1 MMKFRWIFVF
11 VGLFLLWGCR
21 QQLPPT
27 PLPVVEVMPELPPI
41 GVDFVTRAPPTA
53 VVIETTPTP
62 LPSASP
68 TASPTPIVY
77 VVEEG
82 DTLLAIAWQRGNTVD
97 EILAL
102 NPGVQPEQLQIG
114 QQIVL
119 PPPATPLAQMTAS
132 TPVPL
137 QLTLVQIQA
146 YRTPVGSL
154 WLLGEVRNDGAQPV
168 ENVQLEIGLRD
179 EAGNLL
185 RTAVTWTA
193 AAVVPAGETAP
204 YGVLVS
210 EMPPGF
216 AYPTVSVVGGQ
227 SVQDLGT
234 RYLGV
239 VVRETTVSFDGERV
253 QVAGEV
259 HNDGDGVATAV
270 RLIVTLFDSQGQISG
285 YAQQSLDEALL
296 PGDNRPF
303 VFDIT
308 APGGEPV
315 EARLLVN
322 ALQERLQE

>member
-1 MMKFRWIFVF
+1 MKFRWIFVF

-216 AYPTVSVVGGQ
+216 AYPTVSVVGG
-227 SVQDLGT
+227 
-234 RYLGV
+234 
-239 VVRETTVSFDGERV
+239 
-253 QVAGEV
+253 
-259 HNDGDGVATAV
+259 AV
-270 RLIVTLFDSQGQISG
+270 G
-285 YAQQSLDEALL
+285 
-296 PGDNRPF
+296 
-303 VFDIT
+303 
-308 APGGEPV
+308 
-315 EARLLVN
+315 ARLGH
-322 ALQERLQE
+322 ALFGGGSKGDDCFF